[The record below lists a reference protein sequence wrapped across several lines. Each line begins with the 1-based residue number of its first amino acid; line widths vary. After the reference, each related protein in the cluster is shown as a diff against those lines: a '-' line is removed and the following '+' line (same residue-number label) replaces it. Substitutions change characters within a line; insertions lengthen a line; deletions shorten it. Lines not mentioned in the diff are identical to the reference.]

1 MGAAPEETPDGTG
14 VLVADTVFTQMNALP
29 GPIQE
34 IVARTIL
41 SVGTASGAVPVDL
54 TVPDSPP
61 GAQYMA
67 LSTPDPDA
75 PVIIY
80 REITS
85 DEQGLEGRWLVT
97 TLLAPAVFRQYRR
110 AGRMVYFPDTST
122 LVNLSKAEPA
132 ELNDVALRAI
142 GEP

>member
-1 MGAAPEETPDGTG
+1 
-14 VLVADTVFTQMNALP
+14 
-29 GPIQE
+29 
-34 IVARTIL
+34 
-41 SVGTASGAVPVDL
+41 
-54 TVPDSPP
+54 
-61 GAQYMA
+61 MA

-80 REITS
+80 REITP
-85 DEQGLEGRWLVT
+85 DDQGLDGKWLVT

-110 AGRMVYFPDTST
+110 AGRMVFFPDTNT
-122 LVNLSKAEPA
+122 LVSLSKAEPG